1 VNRRLPRT
9 LDVSGRS
16 SDISTRTGAER
27 GNRIRP
33 AAGACNTK
41 KSLAMTLAVM
51 WEEEEAEAQEVSS
64 QGECR
69 GKRFART
76 TISDKAQIQAA
87 RPWIRVRRRGRGV
100 RSDGIGTPPSENS

>member
-1 VNRRLPRT
+1 VKRRLPRT

-27 GNRIRP
+27 WNRIRP

-51 WEEEEAEAQEVSS
+51 WEEEEGTQEVSS
-64 QGECR
+64 QGEYR

-76 TISDKAQIQAA
+76 TTSDKAQIQAA
-87 RPWIRVRRRGRGV
+87 RPWMRGRRRGRGV
-100 RSDGIGTPPSENS
+100 KSDGIGTPPSENS